1 MANAATTRLPTIGA
15 VIRAWRKFRE
25 MTSTEL
31 SEKAG
36 VRIAYLSEVEHDRT
50 IHPQEEFLEKL
61 ADALK
66 VPLEDILGRRM
77 PPKDGGM
84 VTTPSS
90 QQTVAKLGSQ
100 QLARTA
106 FRSPL
111 TPSDREILLHRL
123 AVAEKRLEA
132 AEKSVQA
139 AEKNLREVHEELREL
154 GALAAEMFSH
164 EVSHGTTPSNG
175 TV

>member
-15 VIRAWRKFRE
+15 VILAWRKYRE

-61 ADALK
+61 ADALN

-77 PPKDGGM
+77 PLVDGEVGGASNAQQGDEGNKKGASQST
-84 VTTPSS
+84 VFHTPVATK
-90 QQTVAKLGSQ
+90 QQK
-100 QLARTA
+100 
-106 FRSPL
+106 
-111 TPSDREILLHRL
+111 ILMHRL
-123 AVAEKRLEA
+123 GVAEKKLASMGKMLNE
-132 AEKSVQA
+132 
-139 AEKNLREVHEELREL
+139 LYEELSEIA
-154 GALAAEMFSH
+154 ALVEDMSS
-164 EVSHGTTPSNG
+164 EDTQSEE
-175 TV
+175 

>member
-15 VIRAWRKFRE
+15 VILAWRKYRE

-77 PPKDGGM
+77 PPKDGG
-84 VTTPSS
+84 VVIIPTAKVAGVQTGRKRQES
-90 QQTVAKLGSQ
+90 QQATSS
-100 QLARTA
+100 RTA

-111 TPSDREILLHRL
+111 APSDQEILMHRL
-123 AVAEKRLEA
+123 AVLEKKLE
-132 AEKSVQA
+132 A
-139 AEKNLREVHEELREL
+139 AEKNLREAHEEILEL
-154 GALAAEMFSH
+154 GALAAEMFNQ
-164 EVSHGTTPSNG
+164 E
-175 TV
+175 

>member
-1 MANAATTRLPTIGA
+1 MANAVTTRLPTIGA

-36 VRIAYLSEVEHDRT
+36 VRIAYLSEIEHDRT
-50 IHPQEEFLEKL
+50 KRPEEEFLEKL
-61 ADALK
+61 ADALE

-77 PPKDGGM
+77 PPKDRRA
-84 VTTPSS
+84 VITSS
-90 QQTVAKLGSQ
+90 SKQSLAAQGSQ
-100 QLARTA
+100 QPSSSRTA

-111 TPSDREILLHRL
+111 APSDQEILMHRL

-132 AEKSVQA
+132 AEK
-139 AEKNLREVHEELREL
+139 NLREAHEELREL
-154 GALAAEMFSH
+154 TALAAEMFSH
-164 EVSHGTTPSNG
+164 EVSHGTTSSNG